1 MKNNLGKIHVYTGDG
16 KGKTTSSFGLA
27 LRAAGAGYR
36 VCIIQFMKGQDYSE
50 LKLLKSLPRVSFQ
63 RFGPKTFV
71 IKKGKAEDFKQA
83 KKGLAYAKKVLTSKK
98 YDLVIL
104 DEVLVAVFFKLIA
117 ERDLIALIKHKPTK
131 TELVLTGRRATPK
144 IMALA
149 DYVTEMREI
158 KHPYQKGILAR
169 QGIEN

>member
-1 MKNNLGKIHVYTGDG
+1 MSDFGKIHVYTGDG

-27 LRAAGAGYR
+27 LRASGAGYR
-36 VCIIQFMKGQDYSE
+36 VSIIQFMKGQDYSE
-50 LKLLKSLPRVSFQ
+50 LKLLKSLPRVSFK
-63 RFGPKTFV
+63 RFGQKTFV
-71 IKKGKAEDFKQA
+71 IKSGKAEDFEQA
-83 KKGLAYAKKVLTSKK
+83 KKGFAYAKKVLAGKK

-104 DEVLVAVFFKLIA
+104 DEVLVAVFFKLIS
-117 ERDLIALIKHKPTK
+117 EKDLIALIKHKPAK

-158 KHPYQKGILAR
+158 KHPYQKGILA
-169 QGIEN
+169 QKGIDF